1 MGQELFPICP
11 RGGQTIQSVTKFWL
25 KYRTGKY
32 KKEVILI
39 EPLPFYHNPI
49 YNHISLTYQMQ
60 G

>member
-11 RGGQTIQSVTKFWL
+11 RGSQSIQSVTKFWI

-32 KKEVILI
+32 KKEV

-49 YNHISLTYQMQ
+49 CNHIYLTYQMQ